1 MEIEAKFSVPD
12 AGSYQRLQTVDELAG
27 LVLSAGR
34 LKEVRDTY
42 LDTPERLLLSAGY
55 ACRRRDQDGDVLITL
70 KGMRTAKGAIHR
82 REEME
87 IALPSYRPP
96 QEWLPSDVR
105 DLVLTLI
112 GDQPLAPLFV
122 LHQKRF
128 LRQLQQSDR
137 VVAELSL
144 DEVQLEAQ
152 SAKQTYLEVEVEL
165 RPGGSEEELV
175 AISAL
180 LQDRWKL
187 KPQLRSKFERAQVW
201 LAQLPSQAGRLL
213 TPQERAAC
221 AQIAARDDLYARRA
235 QALLE
240 LDDGMTQIEAGRAA
254 SLSPRRVRYWLAG
267 YRSRRL
273 GIFPTRVLDE
283 AKSELRPVT
292 SEMTSRP
299 MPKSQPEEVAQP
311 LSLEVLF
318 QRFSVDRAHARTVAD
333 NALVL
338 FDELAAIHGLPR
350 ERRSLLETAAL
361 VHNIGLETNPGR
373 HHAVG
378 RDILLKHPPATLN
391 ELESSVVALTTF
403 MHHGRITPKR
413 LAKLSKS
420 AVRTLPGS
428 ALDEARVL
436 AALVRV
442 ADGLD
447 YSQSS
452 STHIDAVSI
461 RGEVVEVRVSGGRA
475 AADAARAR
483 VKSDLWRLLF
493 AEGMRFTAVD
503 PAGTVSVLDGKPP
516 DEPGLEPHDT
526 MSGSARKTL
535 ELHFRRMLYHE
546 PGTRIGEDTEELHDM
561 RVATR
566 RMRAAFQV
574 FGDHL
579 DMKRLAPLVK
589 DLRRTARALGRVRDL
604 DVFWDKT
611 GRYLGG
617 LAPDQRPDLTLL
629 REAWEAQRE
638 IARGQM
644 LDYLDSERY
653 ASFRERFAE
662 MLQAGGFDPPLP
674 RARRG
679 GPTPRRL
686 QLVVPLAVHERW
698 AAVRAY
704 DDWVKEPT
712 VPLERL
718 HQLRIA
724 AKRLRY
730 AVEFFK
736 EVLGPE
742 ARALIDEVKSLQ
754 DHLGDLQDAVVAS
767 SLLRDFLIWGT
778 WKRSADVGKEVS
790 WPAEPVV
797 APGVATYLAARQ
809 TELQRLLRA
818 FPEVWRRF
826 QSAEVGQLV
835 SMAVA
840 PLL

>member
-12 AGSYQRLQTVDELAG
+12 AGSYQRLRIVDELAG

-34 LKEVRDTY
+34 LIEVCDTY
-42 LDTPERLLLSAGY
+42 LDTPKRLLLSAGY
-55 ACRRRDQDGDVLITL
+55 ACRRREQDGEVLITL
-70 KGMRTAKGAIHR
+70 KGMRTAEGVIHR

-87 IALPSYRPP
+87 ITLPSYRLP
-96 QEWLPSDVR
+96 QEWPPSDVR
-105 DLVLTLI
+105 DRVLALI
-112 GDQPLAPLFV
+112 GERPLAPLFV

-144 DEVQLEAQ
+144 DEVQLGARG
-152 SAKQTYLEVEVEL
+152 AKQTYLEVEVEL
-165 RPGGSEEELV
+165 RPGGSEEELA

-180 LQDRWKL
+180 LQDTWEL
-187 KPQLRSKFERAQVW
+187 TPQLRSKFERAEAW
-201 LAQLPSQAGRLL
+201 LALLPSQVDRLL
-213 TPQERAAC
+213 TPQERASC
-221 AQIAARDDLYARRA
+221 TQIAARDDLYARRA
-235 QALLE
+235 QALLG
-240 LDDGMTQIEAGRAA
+240 LDEGMTQTGAGRVAN
-254 SLSPRRVRYWLAG
+254 LSPRRVRYWLARFRAG
-267 YRSRRL
+267 RL
-273 GIFPTRVLDE
+273 GVFPNRVLDQ
-283 AKSELRPVT
+283 AKSDLASVT
-292 SEMTSRP
+292 SEVTPRP
-299 MPKSQPEEVAQP
+299 APKSQPEEVAQP
-311 LSLEVLF
+311 LPLEALF
-318 QRFSVDRAHARTVAD
+318 QRFGVDRAHARTVAD

-338 FDELAAIHGLPR
+338 FDELAAVHGLPR
-350 ERRSLLETAAL
+350 GRRSLLEMAAL
-361 VHNIGLETNPGR
+361 VHNIGLETDPGR
-373 HHAVG
+373 HHAAG

-403 MHHGRITPKR
+403 MHHTRITPKR

-461 RGEVVEVRVSGGRA
+461 RGEVVEVLVSGGHA

-483 VKSDLWRLLF
+483 VNSDLWRLLF
-493 AEGMRFTAVD
+493 AEGIRFAAVD
-503 PAGTVSVLDGKPP
+503 ASGTVSVLEGKPP
-516 DEPGLEPHDT
+516 DEPGLEPRDT
-526 MSGSARKTL
+526 MSGAARKTL
-535 ELHFRRMLYHE
+535 ELHYRRMLCHE
-546 PGTRIGEDTEELHDM
+546 PGTRLGEDAEELHDM

-574 FGDHL
+574 FGDYL
-579 DMKRLAPLVK
+579 DMKRLAPLLK
-589 DLRRTARALGRVRDL
+589 NLRRTARALGRVRDL

-611 GRYLGG
+611 GRYLGA

-629 REAWEAQRE
+629 REAWKAQRE

-644 LDYLDSERY
+644 LDHLDSERY
-653 ASFRERFAE
+653 ARFRVRFAE
-662 MLQAGGFDPPLP
+662 MLQAGGFETLSPGTQMGEP
-674 RARRG
+674 R
-679 GPTPRRL
+679 PCRL
-686 QLVVPLAVHERW
+686 ELVVPLAVHERW

-704 DDWVKEPT
+704 DGWVKEPG
-712 VPLERL
+712 VALERL

-736 EVLGPE
+736 EILGPE
-742 ARALIDEVKSLQ
+742 AEALIDEVKSLQ

-767 SLLRDFLIWGT
+767 SLLRDFLMWGT
-778 WKRSADVGKEVS
+778 WKRAAQVGREVS

-809 TELQRLLRA
+809 TELQRLVGA
-818 FPEVWRRF
+818 FPQVWRRF
-826 QSAEVGQLV
+826 QSAEVSQLV
-835 SMAVA
+835 SLAVA